1 MNKNYLMLL
10 ALVALGLSACRSD
23 ERTPSGGGYLAVRV
37 AADNEVVSAASR
49 AEGDGI
55 PDVGDFSLSIA
66 KENGELVSKW
76 DKFSDYDAEATVV
89 PVGTYTVSASYGD
102 ATTEGFDGLS
112 YAGSTTANVAEGET
126 TDVTIDCTINKAR
139 VSISYT
145 DAFKSYFT
153 SYSAYVSSSRGN
165 KIDYTA
171 DETRAAYFTPG
182 NLDVYLNVTRP
193 GVSGSVALKVKT
205 LAAEVKHE
213 YRLTMD
219 VDAGTS
225 TLNIIFNDDP
235 ESTQNVEF
243 NISDAAL
250 NAPAPTIV
258 AHGFTSDEP
267 MEVVEG
273 GSVEGTLQAYLNAP
287 SGLASCELVTS
298 SAALKAQGWPEKVDL
313 MALSAEDQQKLTEL
327 GLVMKGLGST
337 HDKIATVEFQNVVPY
352 LYCTGDGNEEHS
364 FTLTATD
371 VYGKT
376 TEPPLVLNVTS
387 CNNGFAVTLP
397 ESVPYGSNTM
407 SFTMNLEGDASKV
420 KFYYSAYGADQ
431 LFTEDNVSIFS
442 DGTTHTVTLTYPD
455 PLIDTESDV
464 KFKAE
469 YGSKTIENTFK
480 VEDPALTLSLK
491 NGDADVWAVPYL
503 YCTGDGNEEHSF
515 TLTATDVYGKTTE
528 PPLVLNVTSCNNG
541 FAVTLPESVPYG
553 SNTMSFTMNL
563 EGDASKVKFYYS
575 AYGADQLFT
584 EDNVSIFSDGTTHTV
599 TLTYPDP
606 LIDTESDV
614 KFKAEYG
621 SKTIENTFKVEDPA
635 LTLSLKNG
643 DADVWAKHV
652 NFQVAAS
659 AKSRSSR
666 TVSASTIE
674 IQYKDSDDTW
684 KKCEN
689 VSFDGQNGFEIKGLI
704 SNTSYTFRA
713 VYLQRE
719 YSNEQT
725 IKTEEELG
733 VPNAGME
740 EWFSNKIA
748 EDGTDLSGNNKVYWN
763 KWYPWTE
770 NDEKSKGW
778 NTLNQTTTQYGA
790 KPSTFLGLPTSPY
803 VGCCYTTNSGTI
815 RTDDKNTGTYAALI
829 RTVGWGKG
837 NTANAFSGNM
847 GTCENV
853 TPGELYLGTYDVASH
868 QPKYG
873 YSFVSRPSAIQFMY
887 KYQPKNAVD
896 WFEVMV
902 EVKDASGNVLA
913 NKTITKTGEVSTY
926 TSEKIELEYTVAA
939 KAAIL
944 SIIFK
949 SSGNENCWGAN
960 TDNLNPPPGANLSDG
975 EYVGSQLYIDDVEL
989 IYEY

>member
-37 AADNEVVSAASR
+37 AADNEVVSATSR

-258 AHGFTSDEP
+258 AHGFTSGKA

-287 SGLASCELVTS
+287 SGLAGCELVTS

-376 TEPPLVLNVTS
+376 TETPLVLNVTS
-387 CNNGFAVTLP
+387 RNNGFAVTLP

-420 KFYYSAYGADQ
+420 KFYYYNLGAFQ
-431 LFTEDNVSIFS
+431 LFTSENVSIS
-442 DGTTHTVTLTYPD
+442 SEGTTHTVTLTYPD

-469 YGSKTIENTFK
+469 YGSKTIEKTFK
-480 VEDPALTLSLK
+480 VEDPELTLSLK
-491 NGDADVWAVPYL
+491 NGDVDVWA
-503 YCTGDGNEEHSF
+503 T
-515 TLTATDVYGKTTE
+515 K
-528 PPLVLNVTSCNNG
+528 
-541 FAVTLPESVPYG
+541 
-553 SNTMSFTMNL
+553 
-563 EGDASKVKFYYS
+563 
-575 AYGADQLFT
+575 AY
-584 EDNVSIFSDGTTHTV
+584 V
-599 TLTYPDP
+599 
-606 LIDTESDV
+606 
-614 KFKAEYG
+614 
-621 SKTIENTFKVEDPA
+621 KVE
-635 LTLSLKNG
+635 
-643 DADVWAKHV
+643 
-652 NFQVAAS
+652 AS
-659 AKSRSSR
+659 AKSRASR
-666 TVSASTIE
+666 TISSSTVE
-674 IQYKDSDDTW
+674 IQYKDGEVW
-684 KKCEN
+684 KVWPNQSYDSE
-689 VSFDGQNGFEIKGLI
+689 KGLFLLTGMGEGATDTNGVAYTLRAAYKRSGEVVTYSGELPITTEAKTQIPNSGFDDWYTDSKEQWSVGLFKNIKWFFYYPFQQGDEGHWWSTNNERAQAWTVAPVYVTTCPAVIYTYDTRTGEGKAAEIHTSGSGGEYASTSTSMYPESAFAGSIFIGSYSWSDKSEHKSLGHSFNTRPLGLSFWYKYKPYKTDAFKVLVEVKSGETVIAAGEYVPEAYSSEDLEYQQHTI
-704 SNTSYTFRA
+704 SLEYTNSLLKATSISVQFLST
-713 VYLQRE
+713 
-719 YSNEQT
+719 N
-725 IKTEEELG
+725 KTS
-733 VPNAGME
+733 
-740 EWFSNKIA
+740 F
-748 EDGTDLSGNNKVYWN
+748 
-763 KWYPWTE
+763 TE
-770 NDEKSKGW
+770 NDLQKNGTLTLTDCADSW
-778 NTLNQTTTQYGA
+778 NAHFG
-790 KPSTFLGLPTSPY
+790 SFL
-803 VGCCYTTNSGTI
+803 
-815 RTDDKNTGTYAALI
+815 K
-829 RTVGWGKG
+829 
-837 NTANAFSGNM
+837 
-847 GTCENV
+847 
-853 TPGELYLGTYDVASH
+853 
-868 QPKYG
+868 
-873 YSFVSRPSAIQFMY
+873 
-887 KYQPKNAVD
+887 
-896 WFEVMV
+896 
-902 EVKDASGNVLA
+902 
-913 NKTITKTGEVSTY
+913 
-926 TSEKIELEYTVAA
+926 
-939 KAAIL
+939 
-944 SIIFK
+944 
-949 SSGNENCWGAN
+949 
-960 TDNLNPPPGANLSDG
+960 
-975 EYVGSQLYIDDVEL
+975 IDDVEL
-989 IYEY
+989 IYE

>member
-153 SYSAYVSSSRGN
+153 SYSAYISSSRGN

-219 VDAGTS
+219 MDAGTS

-258 AHGFTSDEP
+258 AHGFTSGEA

-376 TEPPLVLNVTS
+376 TETPLVLNVTS
-387 CNNGFAVTLP
+387 RNNGFAVTLP

-420 KFYYSAYGADQ
+420 KFYYYNLGAFQ
-431 LFTEDNVSIFS
+431 LFTSENVSIS
-442 DGTTHTVTLTYPD
+442 SEGTTHIVTLTYPD

-469 YGSKTIENTFK
+469 YGSKTIEKTFK
-480 VEDPALTLSLK
+480 VEDPELTLSLK
-491 NGDADVWAVPYL
+491 NGDVDVWA
-503 YCTGDGNEEHSF
+503 T
-515 TLTATDVYGKTTE
+515 K
-528 PPLVLNVTSCNNG
+528 
-541 FAVTLPESVPYG
+541 
-553 SNTMSFTMNL
+553 
-563 EGDASKVKFYYS
+563 
-575 AYGADQLFT
+575 AY
-584 EDNVSIFSDGTTHTV
+584 V
-599 TLTYPDP
+599 
-606 LIDTESDV
+606 
-614 KFKAEYG
+614 
-621 SKTIENTFKVEDPA
+621 KVE
-635 LTLSLKNG
+635 
-643 DADVWAKHV
+643 
-652 NFQVAAS
+652 AS
-659 AKSRSSR
+659 AKSRASR
-666 TVSASTIE
+666 TISSSTVE
-674 IQYKDSDDTW
+674 IQYKDGEVW
-684 KKCEN
+684 KVWPNQSYDSE
-689 VSFDGQNGFEIKGLI
+689 KGLFLLTGMGEGATDTNGVAYTLRAAYKRSGEVVTYSGELPITTEAKTQIPNSGFDDWYTDSKEQWSVGLFKNIKWFFYYPFQQGDEGHWWSTNNERAQAWTVAPVYVTTCPAVIYTYDTRTGEGKAAEIHTSGSGGEYASTSTSMYPESAFAGSIFIGSYSWSDKSEHKSLGHSFNTRPLGLSFWYKYKPYKTDAFKVLVEVKSGETVIAAGEYVPEAYSSEDLEYQQHTI
-704 SNTSYTFRA
+704 SLEYTNSLLKATSISVQFLST
-713 VYLQRE
+713 
-719 YSNEQT
+719 N
-725 IKTEEELG
+725 KTS
-733 VPNAGME
+733 
-740 EWFSNKIA
+740 F
-748 EDGTDLSGNNKVYWN
+748 
-763 KWYPWTE
+763 TE
-770 NDEKSKGW
+770 NDLQKNGTLTLTDCADSW
-778 NTLNQTTTQYGA
+778 NAHFG
-790 KPSTFLGLPTSPY
+790 SFL
-803 VGCCYTTNSGTI
+803 
-815 RTDDKNTGTYAALI
+815 K
-829 RTVGWGKG
+829 
-837 NTANAFSGNM
+837 
-847 GTCENV
+847 
-853 TPGELYLGTYDVASH
+853 
-868 QPKYG
+868 
-873 YSFVSRPSAIQFMY
+873 
-887 KYQPKNAVD
+887 
-896 WFEVMV
+896 
-902 EVKDASGNVLA
+902 
-913 NKTITKTGEVSTY
+913 
-926 TSEKIELEYTVAA
+926 
-939 KAAIL
+939 
-944 SIIFK
+944 
-949 SSGNENCWGAN
+949 
-960 TDNLNPPPGANLSDG
+960 
-975 EYVGSQLYIDDVEL
+975 IDDVEL
-989 IYEY
+989 IYE

>member
-258 AHGFTSDEP
+258 AHGFTSGEA
-267 MEVVEG
+267 MEVMEG

-287 SGLASCELVTS
+287 SGLAGCELVTS

-376 TEPPLVLNVTS
+376 TETPLVLNVTS
-387 CNNGFAVTLP
+387 RNNGFAVTLP

-420 KFYYSAYGADQ
+420 KFYYYNLGAFQ
-431 LFTEDNVSIFS
+431 LFTSENVSIS
-442 DGTTHTVTLTYPD
+442 SEGTTHTVTLTYPD

-464 KFKAE
+464 KFKAQ
-469 YGSKTIENTFK
+469 YGSKTIEKTFK
-480 VEDPALTLSLK
+480 VEDPELTLSLK
-491 NGDADVWAVPYL
+491 NGDVDVWA
-503 YCTGDGNEEHSF
+503 T
-515 TLTATDVYGKTTE
+515 K
-528 PPLVLNVTSCNNG
+528 
-541 FAVTLPESVPYG
+541 
-553 SNTMSFTMNL
+553 
-563 EGDASKVKFYYS
+563 
-575 AYGADQLFT
+575 AY
-584 EDNVSIFSDGTTHTV
+584 V
-599 TLTYPDP
+599 
-606 LIDTESDV
+606 
-614 KFKAEYG
+614 
-621 SKTIENTFKVEDPA
+621 KVE
-635 LTLSLKNG
+635 
-643 DADVWAKHV
+643 
-652 NFQVAAS
+652 AS
-659 AKSRSSR
+659 AKSRASR
-666 TVSASTIE
+666 TISSSTVE
-674 IQYKDSDDTW
+674 IQYKDGEVW
-684 KKCEN
+684 KVWPNQSYDSE
-689 VSFDGQNGFEIKGLI
+689 KGLFLLTGMGEGATDT
-704 SNTSYTFRA
+704 NGVSYTLRA
-713 VYLQRE
+713 AYKRGGEVVTYSGELPITTEAKTQIPNSGFDDWYTDSKEQWSVGLFKNIKWFFYYPFQQGDEGHWWSTNNERAQAWTVAPVYVTTCPAVIYTYDTRTGEGKAAEIHTSGSGGE
-719 YSNEQT
+719 YASTSTSMYPESAFAGSIFIGSYSWSDKSEHKSLGHSFNTRPLGLSFWYKYKPYKTDAFKVLVEVKSGETVIAAGEYVPEAYSSEDLEYQQHT
-725 IKTEEELG
+725 ISLEYTNSLLKATSISVQFLSTNKTS
-733 VPNAGME
+733 
-740 EWFSNKIA
+740 F
-748 EDGTDLSGNNKVYWN
+748 
-763 KWYPWTE
+763 TE
-770 NDEKSKGW
+770 NDLQKNGTLTLTDCADSW
-778 NTLNQTTTQYGA
+778 NAHFG
-790 KPSTFLGLPTSPY
+790 SFL
-803 VGCCYTTNSGTI
+803 
-815 RTDDKNTGTYAALI
+815 K
-829 RTVGWGKG
+829 
-837 NTANAFSGNM
+837 
-847 GTCENV
+847 
-853 TPGELYLGTYDVASH
+853 
-868 QPKYG
+868 
-873 YSFVSRPSAIQFMY
+873 
-887 KYQPKNAVD
+887 
-896 WFEVMV
+896 
-902 EVKDASGNVLA
+902 
-913 NKTITKTGEVSTY
+913 
-926 TSEKIELEYTVAA
+926 
-939 KAAIL
+939 
-944 SIIFK
+944 
-949 SSGNENCWGAN
+949 
-960 TDNLNPPPGANLSDG
+960 
-975 EYVGSQLYIDDVEL
+975 IDDVEL
-989 IYEY
+989 IYE

>member
-37 AADNEVVSAASR
+37 AADNEVVSATSR

-153 SYSAYVSSSRGN
+153 SYSAYISSSRGN
-165 KIDYTA
+165 KIDYTD

-258 AHGFTSDEP
+258 AHGFTSGEA
-267 MEVVEG
+267 MVVVEG

-287 SGLASCELVTS
+287 SGLAGCELVTS

-376 TEPPLVLNVTS
+376 TETPLVLNVTS
-387 CNNGFAVTLP
+387 RNNGFAVTLH

-420 KFYYSAYGADQ
+420 KFYYYNLGAFQ
-431 LFTEDNVSIFS
+431 LFTSENVSIS
-442 DGTTHTVTLTYPD
+442 SEGTTHTVTLTYPD

-464 KFKAE
+464 KFKAQ
-469 YGSKTIENTFK
+469 YGSKTIEKTFK
-480 VEDPALTLSLK
+480 VEDPELTLSLK
-491 NGDADVWAVPYL
+491 NGDADVWA
-503 YCTGDGNEEHSF
+503 T
-515 TLTATDVYGKTTE
+515 K
-528 PPLVLNVTSCNNG
+528 
-541 FAVTLPESVPYG
+541 
-553 SNTMSFTMNL
+553 
-563 EGDASKVKFYYS
+563 
-575 AYGADQLFT
+575 AY
-584 EDNVSIFSDGTTHTV
+584 V
-599 TLTYPDP
+599 
-606 LIDTESDV
+606 
-614 KFKAEYG
+614 
-621 SKTIENTFKVEDPA
+621 KVE
-635 LTLSLKNG
+635 
-643 DADVWAKHV
+643 
-652 NFQVAAS
+652 AS
-659 AKSRSSR
+659 AKSRASR
-666 TVSASTIE
+666 TISSSTVE
-674 IQYKDSDDTW
+674 IQYKDGEVW
-684 KKCEN
+684 KVWPNQSYDSE
-689 VSFDGQNGFEIKGLI
+689 KGLFLLTGMGEGATDT
-704 SNTSYTFRA
+704 NGVSYTLRA
-713 VYLQRE
+713 AYKRGGEVVTYSGELPITTEAKTQIPNSGFDDWYTEKKRHLLSDYWIVYYPYLQGEEGHWWSTNNDRAQAWTVYPVQVTTCPAVIYTYDTRTGEGKAAEIHTSGSGGE
-719 YSNEQT
+719 YASTSTSMYPESAFAGSIFIGSYSWSDKSEHKSLGHSFNTRPLGLSFWYKYKPYKTDAFKVLVEVKSGETVIATGEYVPEAYSSEDLEYQQHT
-725 IKTEEELG
+725 ISLEYTNSLLKATSISVQFLSTNKTS
-733 VPNAGME
+733 
-740 EWFSNKIA
+740 F
-748 EDGTDLSGNNKVYWN
+748 
-763 KWYPWTE
+763 TE
-770 NDEKSKGW
+770 NDLQKNGTLILTDFSDSW
-778 NTLNQTTTQYGA
+778 NAHFG
-790 KPSTFLGLPTSPY
+790 SFL
-803 VGCCYTTNSGTI
+803 
-815 RTDDKNTGTYAALI
+815 K
-829 RTVGWGKG
+829 
-837 NTANAFSGNM
+837 
-847 GTCENV
+847 
-853 TPGELYLGTYDVASH
+853 
-868 QPKYG
+868 
-873 YSFVSRPSAIQFMY
+873 
-887 KYQPKNAVD
+887 
-896 WFEVMV
+896 
-902 EVKDASGNVLA
+902 
-913 NKTITKTGEVSTY
+913 
-926 TSEKIELEYTVAA
+926 
-939 KAAIL
+939 
-944 SIIFK
+944 
-949 SSGNENCWGAN
+949 
-960 TDNLNPPPGANLSDG
+960 
-975 EYVGSQLYIDDVEL
+975 IDDVEL
-989 IYEY
+989 IYE

>member
-258 AHGFTSDEP
+258 AHGFTSGEA

-287 SGLASCELVTS
+287 SGLAGCELVTS

-371 VYGKT
+371 VYGKKT
-376 TEPPLVLNVTS
+376 KTPLVLNVTS
-387 CNNGFAVTLP
+387 RNNGFAVTLP

-420 KFYYSAYGADQ
+420 KFYYFDFGSFQQ
-431 LFTEDNVSIFS
+431 LAAENVSIS
-442 DGTTHTVTLTYPD
+442 SEGTTHTVTLTYPD

-464 KFKAE
+464 KFKAQ
-469 YGSKTIENTFK
+469 YGSKTIEKAFK
-480 VEDPALTLSLK
+480 VEDP
-491 NGDADVWAVPYL
+491 
-503 YCTGDGNEEHSF
+503 E
-515 TLTATDVYGKTTE
+515 
-528 PPLVLNVTSCNNG
+528 
-541 FAVTLPESVPYG
+541 
-553 SNTMSFTMNL
+553 
-563 EGDASKVKFYYS
+563 
-575 AYGADQLFT
+575 
-584 EDNVSIFSDGTTHTV
+584 
-599 TLTYPDP
+599 
-606 LIDTESDV
+606 
-614 KFKAEYG
+614 
-621 SKTIENTFKVEDPA
+621 

-652 NFQVAAS
+652 NFQVSSNTDDGWVAS
-659 AKSRSSR
+659 ADN
-666 TVSASTIE
+666 VI
-674 IQYKDSDDTW
+674 IQYMDNKVW
-684 KKCEN
+684 KN
-689 VSFDGQNGFEIKGLI
+689 VSFTYSTTGYEVTGLSSGQ
-704 SNTSYTFRA
+704 SYTFR
-713 VYLQRE
+713 VIGKDD
-719 YSNEQT
+719 QT
-725 IKTEEELG
+725 KTSAFVDITTESELS
-733 VPNAGME
+733 VPNAEME
-740 EWFSNKIA
+740 DWHANPQNKNW
-748 EDGTDLSGNNKVYWN
+748 EMWYVCNSG
-763 KWYPWTE
+763 E
-770 NDEKSKGW
+770 NPVW
-778 NTLNQTTTQYGA
+778 NTMNQLTTSDGGNYRYNA
-790 KPSTFLGLPTSPY
+790 
-803 VGCCYTTNSGTI
+803 NSGTI
-815 RTDDKNTGTYAALI
+815 RTDGKNGGYAARI
-829 RTVGWGKG
+829 RAVGWGRNNAALG
-837 NTANAFSGNM
+837 SANAKY
-847 GTCENV
+847 GTV
-853 TPGELYLGTYDVASH
+853 GELYLGYYDSEAKKAVYDGIEFTSRPKSLSFDYKYTPGKGGDQYYAEIVILNKQGDVATEIGRGLLRKGDSV
-868 QPKYG
+868 QEWSSTSVDIVYTEEGKKLK
-873 YSFVSRPSAIQFMY
+873 ATNMY
-887 KYQPKNAVD
+887 IV
-896 WFEVMV
+896 
-902 EVKDASGNVLA
+902 
-913 NKTITKTGEVSTY
+913 
-926 TSEKIELEYTVAA
+926 
-939 KAAIL
+939 
-944 SIIFK
+944 FK
-949 SSGNENCWGAN
+949 SGDKSDNSSFN
-960 TDNLNPPPGANLSDG
+960 TVPGFGNLSKG
-975 EYVGSQLYIDDVEL
+975 EYVGSEFFVDNIVLN
-989 IYEY
+989 YE

>member
-37 AADNEVVSAASR
+37 VADNEVVSATSR

-258 AHGFTSDEP
+258 AHGFTSGEA

-287 SGLASCELVTS
+287 SGLAGCELVTS

-376 TEPPLVLNVTS
+376 TETPLVLNVTS
-387 CNNGFAVTLP
+387 RNNGFAVTLP

-431 LFTEDNVSIFS
+431 LFTEDNVFISS
-442 DGTTHTVTLTYPD
+442 DGTTHTVTLIYPD

-469 YGSKTIENTFK
+469 YGSKTIEKTFK
-480 VEDPALTLSLK
+480 VEDPELTLSLK
-491 NGDADVWAVPYL
+491 NGDADVWA
-503 YCTGDGNEEHSF
+503 T
-515 TLTATDVYGKTTE
+515 K
-528 PPLVLNVTSCNNG
+528 
-541 FAVTLPESVPYG
+541 
-553 SNTMSFTMNL
+553 
-563 EGDASKVKFYYS
+563 
-575 AYGADQLFT
+575 AY
-584 EDNVSIFSDGTTHTV
+584 V
-599 TLTYPDP
+599 
-606 LIDTESDV
+606 
-614 KFKAEYG
+614 
-621 SKTIENTFKVEDPA
+621 KVE
-635 LTLSLKNG
+635 
-643 DADVWAKHV
+643 
-652 NFQVAAS
+652 AS
-659 AKSRSSR
+659 AKSRASR
-666 TVSASTIE
+666 TISSSTVE
-674 IQYKDSDDTW
+674 IQYKDGEVW
-684 KKCEN
+684 KVWPNQSYDSE
-689 VSFDGQNGFEIKGLI
+689 KGLFLLTGMGEGATDTNGVAYTLRAAYKRSGEVVTYSGELPITTEAKTQIPNSGFDDWYTDSKEQWSVGLFKNIKWFFYYPYQQGDEGHWWSTNNERAQAWTVAPVYVTTCPAVIYTYDTRTGEGKAAEIHTSGSGGEYASTSTSMYPESAFAGSIFIGSYSWSDKSEHKSLGHSFNTRPLGLSFWYKYKPYKTDAFKVLVEVKSGETVIAAGEYVPEAYSSEDLEYQQHTI
-704 SNTSYTFRA
+704 SLEYTNSLLKATSISVQFLST
-713 VYLQRE
+713 
-719 YSNEQT
+719 N
-725 IKTEEELG
+725 KTS
-733 VPNAGME
+733 
-740 EWFSNKIA
+740 F
-748 EDGTDLSGNNKVYWN
+748 
-763 KWYPWTE
+763 TE
-770 NDEKSKGW
+770 NDLQKNGTLTLTDCADSW
-778 NTLNQTTTQYGA
+778 NAHFG
-790 KPSTFLGLPTSPY
+790 SFL
-803 VGCCYTTNSGTI
+803 
-815 RTDDKNTGTYAALI
+815 K
-829 RTVGWGKG
+829 
-837 NTANAFSGNM
+837 
-847 GTCENV
+847 
-853 TPGELYLGTYDVASH
+853 
-868 QPKYG
+868 
-873 YSFVSRPSAIQFMY
+873 
-887 KYQPKNAVD
+887 
-896 WFEVMV
+896 
-902 EVKDASGNVLA
+902 
-913 NKTITKTGEVSTY
+913 
-926 TSEKIELEYTVAA
+926 
-939 KAAIL
+939 
-944 SIIFK
+944 
-949 SSGNENCWGAN
+949 
-960 TDNLNPPPGANLSDG
+960 
-975 EYVGSQLYIDDVEL
+975 IDDVEL
-989 IYEY
+989 IYE

>member
-258 AHGFTSDEP
+258 AHGFTSDEA

-287 SGLASCELVTS
+287 SGLAGCKLVTS
-298 SAALKAQGWPEKVDL
+298 SAALKAQGWPKEVDL
-313 MALSAEDQQKLTEL
+313 MELSAEDQQKLTEL

-352 LYCTGDGNEEHS
+352 LYCTGDVNEEHS

-376 TEPPLVLNVTS
+376 TEKTPLVLKVTTR
-387 CNNGFAVTLP
+387 NNGFGATVP
-397 ESVPYGSNTM
+397 EYVPYGSNTLTFPM
-407 SFTMNLEGDASKV
+407 TLEGDASKV
-420 KFYYSAYGADQ
+420 KFYYFDFGYFQQFDA
-431 LFTEDNVSIFS
+431 ENVSIS
-442 DGTTHTVTLTYPD
+442 SEGTTHTVILTFPD
-455 PLIDTESDV
+455 PLINTESDV

-469 YGSKTIENTFK
+469 YGSKTIEKTFK

-491 NGDADVWAVPYL
+491 NGDADVWA
-503 YCTGDGNEEHSF
+503 T
-515 TLTATDVYGKTTE
+515 K
-528 PPLVLNVTSCNNG
+528 
-541 FAVTLPESVPYG
+541 
-553 SNTMSFTMNL
+553 
-563 EGDASKVKFYYS
+563 
-575 AYGADQLFT
+575 AY
-584 EDNVSIFSDGTTHTV
+584 V
-599 TLTYPDP
+599 
-606 LIDTESDV
+606 
-614 KFKAEYG
+614 
-621 SKTIENTFKVEDPA
+621 KVE
-635 LTLSLKNG
+635 
-643 DADVWAKHV
+643 
-652 NFQVAAS
+652 AS
-659 AKSRSSR
+659 AKSRASR
-666 TVSASTIE
+666 TISSSTVE
-674 IQYKDSDDTW
+674 IQYKDGEEW
-684 KKCEN
+684 KVWPNQSYDSE
-689 VSFDGQNGFEIKGLI
+689 KGLFLLTGMGEGATDT
-704 SNTSYTFRA
+704 NGVSYTLRA
-713 VYLQRE
+713 AYKRGGEVVTYSGELPITTEAKTQIPNSGFDDWYTEKKKYLLSDWIVYYPYLQGEEGHWWSTNNDRAQAWTAYPVQVTTCPAVIYTYDTRTGEGKAAEIHTSGSGGGAGSTGEIMYPKSAFAGSIFIGSYSWSDKSEHKSLGHSFNTRPLGLSFWYKYKPYKTDAFKVLVEVKSGETVIATGE
-719 YSNEQT
+719 YVPEAYSSEDLEYQQHT
-725 IKTEEELG
+725 ISLEYTNSLLKATSISVQFLSTNKTS
-733 VPNAGME
+733 
-740 EWFSNKIA
+740 F
-748 EDGTDLSGNNKVYWN
+748 
-763 KWYPWTE
+763 TE
-770 NDEKSKGW
+770 NDLQKNGTLTLTDFSDSW
-778 NTLNQTTTQYGA
+778 NAHFG
-790 KPSTFLGLPTSPY
+790 SFL
-803 VGCCYTTNSGTI
+803 
-815 RTDDKNTGTYAALI
+815 K
-829 RTVGWGKG
+829 
-837 NTANAFSGNM
+837 
-847 GTCENV
+847 
-853 TPGELYLGTYDVASH
+853 
-868 QPKYG
+868 
-873 YSFVSRPSAIQFMY
+873 
-887 KYQPKNAVD
+887 
-896 WFEVMV
+896 
-902 EVKDASGNVLA
+902 
-913 NKTITKTGEVSTY
+913 
-926 TSEKIELEYTVAA
+926 
-939 KAAIL
+939 
-944 SIIFK
+944 
-949 SSGNENCWGAN
+949 
-960 TDNLNPPPGANLSDG
+960 
-975 EYVGSQLYIDDVEL
+975 IDDVEL
-989 IYEY
+989 IYE

>member
-1 MNKNYLMLL
+1 MKTIRMNKNYLMLL

-258 AHGFTSDEP
+258 AHGFTSGEA

-376 TEPPLVLNVTS
+376 TETPLVLNVTS
-387 CNNGFAVTLP
+387 RNNGFAVTLP

-420 KFYYSAYGADQ
+420 KFYYYNLGAFQ
-431 LFTEDNVSIFS
+431 LFTSENVSIS
-442 DGTTHTVTLTYPD
+442 SEGTTHIVTLTYPD

-469 YGSKTIENTFK
+469 YGSKTIEKTFK
-480 VEDPALTLSLK
+480 VEDPELTLSLK
-491 NGDADVWAVPYL
+491 NGDVDVWA
-503 YCTGDGNEEHSF
+503 T
-515 TLTATDVYGKTTE
+515 K
-528 PPLVLNVTSCNNG
+528 
-541 FAVTLPESVPYG
+541 
-553 SNTMSFTMNL
+553 
-563 EGDASKVKFYYS
+563 
-575 AYGADQLFT
+575 AY
-584 EDNVSIFSDGTTHTV
+584 V
-599 TLTYPDP
+599 
-606 LIDTESDV
+606 
-614 KFKAEYG
+614 
-621 SKTIENTFKVEDPA
+621 KVE
-635 LTLSLKNG
+635 
-643 DADVWAKHV
+643 
-652 NFQVAAS
+652 AS
-659 AKSRSSR
+659 AKSRASR
-666 TVSASTIE
+666 TISSSTVE
-674 IQYKDSDDTW
+674 IQYKDGEVW
-684 KKCEN
+684 KVWPNQSYDSE
-689 VSFDGQNGFEIKGLI
+689 KGLFLLTGMGEGATDTNGVAYTLRAAYKRSGEVVTYSGELPITTEAKTQIPNSGFDDWYTDSKEQWSVGLFKNIKWFFYYPFQQGDEGHWWSTNNERAQAWTVAPVYVTTCPAVIYTYDTRTGEGKAAEIHTSGSGGEYASTSTSMYPESAFAGSIFIGSYSWSDKSEHKSLGHSFNTRPLGLSFWYKYKPYKTDAFKVLVEVKSGETVIAAGEYVPEAYSSEDLEYQQHTI
-704 SNTSYTFRA
+704 SLEYTNSLLKATSISVQFLST
-713 VYLQRE
+713 
-719 YSNEQT
+719 N
-725 IKTEEELG
+725 KTS
-733 VPNAGME
+733 
-740 EWFSNKIA
+740 F
-748 EDGTDLSGNNKVYWN
+748 
-763 KWYPWTE
+763 TE
-770 NDEKSKGW
+770 NDLQKNGTLTLTDCADSW
-778 NTLNQTTTQYGA
+778 NAHFG
-790 KPSTFLGLPTSPY
+790 SFL
-803 VGCCYTTNSGTI
+803 
-815 RTDDKNTGTYAALI
+815 K
-829 RTVGWGKG
+829 
-837 NTANAFSGNM
+837 
-847 GTCENV
+847 
-853 TPGELYLGTYDVASH
+853 
-868 QPKYG
+868 
-873 YSFVSRPSAIQFMY
+873 
-887 KYQPKNAVD
+887 
-896 WFEVMV
+896 
-902 EVKDASGNVLA
+902 
-913 NKTITKTGEVSTY
+913 
-926 TSEKIELEYTVAA
+926 
-939 KAAIL
+939 
-944 SIIFK
+944 
-949 SSGNENCWGAN
+949 
-960 TDNLNPPPGANLSDG
+960 
-975 EYVGSQLYIDDVEL
+975 IDDVEL
-989 IYEY
+989 IYE

>member
-37 AADNEVVSAASR
+37 AADNEVFSAASR

-258 AHGFTSDEP
+258 AHGFTSGEA

-287 SGLASCELVTS
+287 SGLAGCKLVTS

-376 TEPPLVLNVTS
+376 TETSLVVTS
-387 CNNGFAVTLP
+387 RNNGFAVTLP

-420 KFYYSAYGADQ
+420 KFYYFAYGAEQ
-431 LFTEDNVSIFS
+431 SFNAENVSIS
-442 DGTTHTVTLTYPD
+442 SEGTTHTVTLTYPD

-464 KFKAE
+464 KFKAQ
-469 YGSKTIENTFK
+469 YGSKTIEKAFK
-480 VEDPALTLSLK
+480 VEDP
-491 NGDADVWAVPYL
+491 
-503 YCTGDGNEEHSF
+503 E
-515 TLTATDVYGKTTE
+515 
-528 PPLVLNVTSCNNG
+528 
-541 FAVTLPESVPYG
+541 
-553 SNTMSFTMNL
+553 
-563 EGDASKVKFYYS
+563 
-575 AYGADQLFT
+575 
-584 EDNVSIFSDGTTHTV
+584 
-599 TLTYPDP
+599 
-606 LIDTESDV
+606 
-614 KFKAEYG
+614 
-621 SKTIENTFKVEDPA
+621 

-652 NFQVAAS
+652 NFQVSSNTDDGWVAS
-659 AKSRSSR
+659 ADN
-666 TVSASTIE
+666 VI
-674 IQYKDSDDTW
+674 IQYMDNKAW
-684 KKCEN
+684 KN
-689 VSFDGQNGFEIKGLI
+689 VSFTYSTTGYVVTGLSSGQ
-704 SNTSYTFRA
+704 SYTFR
-713 VYLQRE
+713 VIGKDD
-719 YSNEQT
+719 QT
-725 IKTEEELG
+725 KTSAFVDITTESELS
-733 VPNAGME
+733 VPNAEME
-740 EWFSNKIA
+740 DWHANPQNKNW
-748 EDGTDLSGNNKVYWN
+748 EMWYVCNSG
-763 KWYPWTE
+763 E
-770 NDEKSKGW
+770 NPVW
-778 NTLNQTTTQYGA
+778 NTMNQLTTSDGGNYRYNA
-790 KPSTFLGLPTSPY
+790 
-803 VGCCYTTNSGTI
+803 NSGTI
-815 RTDDKNTGTYAALI
+815 RTDGKNGGYAARI
-829 RTVGWGKG
+829 RAVGWGRNNAALG
-837 NTANAFSGNM
+837 SANAKY
-847 GTCENV
+847 GTV
-853 TPGELYLGTYDVASH
+853 GELYLGYYDSEAKKAVYDGIEFTSRPKSLSFDYKYTPGKGGDQYYAEIVILNKQGDVATEIGRGLLRKGDSV
-868 QPKYG
+868 QEWSSTSVDIVYTEEGKKLK
-873 YSFVSRPSAIQFMY
+873 ATNMY
-887 KYQPKNAVD
+887 IV
-896 WFEVMV
+896 
-902 EVKDASGNVLA
+902 
-913 NKTITKTGEVSTY
+913 
-926 TSEKIELEYTVAA
+926 
-939 KAAIL
+939 
-944 SIIFK
+944 FK
-949 SSGNENCWGAN
+949 SGDKSDNSSFN
-960 TDNLNPPPGANLSDG
+960 TVPNFGNLSKG
-975 EYVGSQLYIDDVEL
+975 EYVGSEFFVDNIVLN
-989 IYEY
+989 YE

>member
-1 MNKNYLMLL
+1 MKTIRMNKNYLMLL

-258 AHGFTSDEP
+258 AHGFTSGEA

-352 LYCTGDGNEEHS
+352 LYCTGDGNEDHT

-371 VYGKT
+371 AYGKV
-376 TEPPLVLNVTS
+376 TETPLVLKVTTR
-387 CNNGFAVTLP
+387 NNGFGATVP
-397 ESVPYGSNTM
+397 EYVPYGSNTVTFPM
-407 SFTMNLEGDASKV
+407 TLEGDASKV
-420 KFYYSAYGADQ
+420 KFYYWSYGAYQ
-431 LFTEDNVSIFS
+431 QFTADNVSI
-442 DGTTHTVTLTYPD
+442 
-455 PLIDTESDV
+455 
-464 KFKAE
+464 
-469 YGSKTIENTFK
+469 
-480 VEDPALTLSLK
+480 
-491 NGDADVWAVPYL
+491 
-503 YCTGDGNEEHSF
+503 
-515 TLTATDVYGKTTE
+515 
-528 PPLVLNVTSCNNG
+528 
-541 FAVTLPESVPYG
+541 
-553 SNTMSFTMNL
+553 
-563 EGDASKVKFYYS
+563 
-575 AYGADQLFT
+575 
-584 EDNVSIFSDGTTHTV
+584 
-599 TLTYPDP
+599 
-606 LIDTESDV
+606 
-614 KFKAEYG
+614 
-621 SKTIENTFKVEDPA
+621 
-635 LTLSLKNG
+635 
-643 DADVWAKHV
+643 
-652 NFQVAAS
+652 
-659 AKSRSSR
+659 SS
-666 TVSASTIE
+666 
-674 IQYKDSDDTW
+674 
-684 KKCEN
+684 
-689 VSFDGQNGFEIKGLI
+689 
-704 SNTSYTFRA
+704 
-713 VYLQRE
+713 
-719 YSNEQT
+719 
-725 IKTEEELG
+725 
-733 VPNAGME
+733 
-740 EWFSNKIA
+740 
-748 EDGTDLSGNNKVYWN
+748 
-763 KWYPWTE
+763 
-770 NDEKSKGW
+770 
-778 NTLNQTTTQYGA
+778 
-790 KPSTFLGLPTSPY
+790 
-803 VGCCYTTNSGTI
+803 
-815 RTDDKNTGTYAALI
+815 
-829 RTVGWGKG
+829 
-837 NTANAFSGNM
+837 
-847 GTCENV
+847 
-853 TPGELYLGTYDVASH
+853 
-868 QPKYG
+868 
-873 YSFVSRPSAIQFMY
+873 
-887 KYQPKNAVD
+887 
-896 WFEVMV
+896 
-902 EVKDASGNVLA
+902 
-913 NKTITKTGEVSTY
+913 
-926 TSEKIELEYTVAA
+926 
-939 KAAIL
+939 
-944 SIIFK
+944 
-949 SSGNENCWGAN
+949 
-960 TDNLNPPPGANLSDG
+960 
-975 EYVGSQLYIDDVEL
+975 
-989 IYEY
+989 

>member
-55 PDVGDFSLSIA
+55 PDVGDFSLSIT

-258 AHGFTSDEP
+258 AHGFTSDEA

-287 SGLASCELVTS
+287 SGLAGCELVTS

-364 FTLTATD
+364 FKLTVTD

-376 TEPPLVLNVTS
+376 TETPLVLNVTS
-387 CNNGFAVTLP
+387 RNNGFAVTLP

-420 KFYYSAYGADQ
+420 KFYYYNLGAFQPFDA
-431 LFTEDNVSIFS
+431 ENISIS
-442 DGTTHTVTLTYPD
+442 SEGTTHTVTLTFPD

-464 KFKAE
+464 QFKAE
-469 YGSKTIENTFK
+469 YGSKTIEK
-480 VEDPALTLSLK
+480 
-491 NGDADVWAVPYL
+491 
-503 YCTGDGNEEHSF
+503 
-515 TLTATDVYGKTTE
+515 
-528 PPLVLNVTSCNNG
+528 
-541 FAVTLPESVPYG
+541 
-553 SNTMSFTMNL
+553 
-563 EGDASKVKFYYS
+563 
-575 AYGADQLFT
+575 
-584 EDNVSIFSDGTTHTV
+584 
-599 TLTYPDP
+599 
-606 LIDTESDV
+606 
-614 KFKAEYG
+614 
-621 SKTIENTFKVEDPA
+621 TFKVEDPA

-652 NFQVAAS
+652 NFQVSSNTDDGWVAS
-659 AKSRSSR
+659 ADN
-666 TVSASTIE
+666 VI
-674 IQYKDSDDTW
+674 IQYMDNKVW
-684 KKCEN
+684 KN
-689 VSFDGQNGFEIKGLI
+689 VSFTYSTTGYEVTGLSSGQ
-704 SNTSYTFRA
+704 SYTFR
-713 VYLQRE
+713 VIGKDD
-719 YSNEQT
+719 QT
-725 IKTEEELG
+725 KTSAFVDITTESELS
-733 VPNAGME
+733 VPNAEME
-740 EWFSNKIA
+740 DWHANPQNKNW
-748 EDGTDLSGNNKVYWN
+748 EMWYVCNSG
-763 KWYPWTE
+763 E
-770 NDEKSKGW
+770 NPVW
-778 NTLNQTTTQYGA
+778 NTMNQLTTSDGGNYRYNA
-790 KPSTFLGLPTSPY
+790 
-803 VGCCYTTNSGTI
+803 NSGTI
-815 RTDDKNTGTYAALI
+815 RTDGKNGGYAARI
-829 RTVGWGKG
+829 RAVGWGRNNAALG
-837 NTANAFSGNM
+837 LANAKY
-847 GTCENV
+847 GTV
-853 TPGELYLGTYDVASH
+853 GELYLGYYDSEAKKAVYDGIEFTSRPKSLSFDYKYTPGKGGDQYYAEIVILNKQGDVATEIGRGLLRKGNSV
-868 QPKYG
+868 QEWSSTSVDIVYTEEGKKLK
-873 YSFVSRPSAIQFMY
+873 ATNMY
-887 KYQPKNAVD
+887 IV
-896 WFEVMV
+896 
-902 EVKDASGNVLA
+902 
-913 NKTITKTGEVSTY
+913 
-926 TSEKIELEYTVAA
+926 
-939 KAAIL
+939 
-944 SIIFK
+944 FK
-949 SSGNENCWGAN
+949 SGDKSDNSSFN
-960 TDNLNPPPGANLSDG
+960 TVPSFGNLSKG
-975 EYVGSQLYIDDVEL
+975 EYVGSEFFVDNIVLN
-989 IYEY
+989 YE

>member
-112 YAGSTTANVAEGET
+112 YVGSTTANVAEGET

-258 AHGFTSDEP
+258 AHGFTSGEA
-267 MEVVEG
+267 MEVMEG

-287 SGLASCELVTS
+287 SGLAGCELVTS

-376 TEPPLVLNVTS
+376 TETPLVLNVTS
-387 CNNGFAVTLP
+387 RNNGFAVTLP

-420 KFYYSAYGADQ
+420 KFYYYNLVAFQ
-431 LFTEDNVSIFS
+431 LFTSENVSIS
-442 DGTTHTVTLTYPD
+442 SEGTTHIVTLTYPD

-469 YGSKTIENTFK
+469 YGSKTIEKTFK
-480 VEDPALTLSLK
+480 VEDPELTLSLK
-491 NGDADVWAVPYL
+491 NGDVDVWA
-503 YCTGDGNEEHSF
+503 T
-515 TLTATDVYGKTTE
+515 K
-528 PPLVLNVTSCNNG
+528 
-541 FAVTLPESVPYG
+541 
-553 SNTMSFTMNL
+553 
-563 EGDASKVKFYYS
+563 
-575 AYGADQLFT
+575 AY
-584 EDNVSIFSDGTTHTV
+584 V
-599 TLTYPDP
+599 
-606 LIDTESDV
+606 
-614 KFKAEYG
+614 
-621 SKTIENTFKVEDPA
+621 KVE
-635 LTLSLKNG
+635 
-643 DADVWAKHV
+643 
-652 NFQVAAS
+652 AS
-659 AKSRSSR
+659 AKSRASR
-666 TVSASTIE
+666 TISSSTVE
-674 IQYKDSDDTW
+674 IQYKDGEVW
-684 KKCEN
+684 KVWPNQSYDSE
-689 VSFDGQNGFEIKGLI
+689 KGLFLLTGMGEGATDTNGVAYTLRAAYKRSGEVVTYSGELPITTEAKTQIPNSGFDDWYTDSKEQWSVGLFKNIKWFFYYPFQQGDEGHWWSTNNERAQAWTVAPVYVTTCPAVIYTYDTRTGEGKAAEIHTSGSGGEYASTSTSMYPESAFAGSIFIGSYSWSDKSEHKSLGHRFNTRPLGLSFWYKYKPYKTDAFKVLVEVKSGETVIAAGEYVPEAYSSEDLEYQQHTI
-704 SNTSYTFRA
+704 SLEYTNSLLKATSISVQFLST
-713 VYLQRE
+713 
-719 YSNEQT
+719 N
-725 IKTEEELG
+725 KTS
-733 VPNAGME
+733 
-740 EWFSNKIA
+740 F
-748 EDGTDLSGNNKVYWN
+748 
-763 KWYPWTE
+763 TE
-770 NDEKSKGW
+770 NDLQKNGTLTLTDCADSW
-778 NTLNQTTTQYGA
+778 NAHFG
-790 KPSTFLGLPTSPY
+790 SFL
-803 VGCCYTTNSGTI
+803 
-815 RTDDKNTGTYAALI
+815 K
-829 RTVGWGKG
+829 
-837 NTANAFSGNM
+837 
-847 GTCENV
+847 
-853 TPGELYLGTYDVASH
+853 
-868 QPKYG
+868 
-873 YSFVSRPSAIQFMY
+873 
-887 KYQPKNAVD
+887 
-896 WFEVMV
+896 
-902 EVKDASGNVLA
+902 
-913 NKTITKTGEVSTY
+913 
-926 TSEKIELEYTVAA
+926 
-939 KAAIL
+939 
-944 SIIFK
+944 
-949 SSGNENCWGAN
+949 
-960 TDNLNPPPGANLSDG
+960 
-975 EYVGSQLYIDDVEL
+975 IDDVEL
-989 IYEY
+989 IYE

>member
-153 SYSAYVSSSRGN
+153 SYSAYISSSRGN

-258 AHGFTSDEP
+258 AHGFTSGEA

-287 SGLASCELVTS
+287 SGLAGCELVTS

-376 TEPPLVLNVTS
+376 TETPLVLNVTS
-387 CNNGFAVTLP
+387 RNNGFAVTLP

-420 KFYYSAYGADQ
+420 KFYYYNLGAFQ
-431 LFTEDNVSIFS
+431 LFTSENVSIS
-442 DGTTHTVTLTYPD
+442 SEGTTHIVTLTYPD

-480 VEDPALTLSLK
+480 VEDP
-491 NGDADVWAVPYL
+491 
-503 YCTGDGNEEHSF
+503 E
-515 TLTATDVYGKTTE
+515 
-528 PPLVLNVTSCNNG
+528 
-541 FAVTLPESVPYG
+541 
-553 SNTMSFTMNL
+553 
-563 EGDASKVKFYYS
+563 
-575 AYGADQLFT
+575 
-584 EDNVSIFSDGTTHTV
+584 
-599 TLTYPDP
+599 
-606 LIDTESDV
+606 
-614 KFKAEYG
+614 
-621 SKTIENTFKVEDPA
+621 

-837 NTANAFSGNM
+837 NTANAISGNM

-960 TDNLNPPPGANLSDG
+960 TDNLNPPPGSNLSDG

-989 IYEY
+989 IYE

>member
-55 PDVGDFSLSIA
+55 PDVGDFSLSIT

-258 AHGFTSDEP
+258 AHGFTSDEA
-267 MEVVEG
+267 MVVVEG

-287 SGLASCELVTS
+287 SGLAGCELVTS

-376 TEPPLVLNVTS
+376 TETPLVLNVTS
-387 CNNGFAVTLP
+387 RNNGFAVTLP

-431 LFTEDNVSIFS
+431 LFTEDNVSISS

-491 NGDADVWAVPYL
+491 NGDADVWA
-503 YCTGDGNEEHSF
+503 T
-515 TLTATDVYGKTTE
+515 K
-528 PPLVLNVTSCNNG
+528 
-541 FAVTLPESVPYG
+541 
-553 SNTMSFTMNL
+553 
-563 EGDASKVKFYYS
+563 
-575 AYGADQLFT
+575 AY
-584 EDNVSIFSDGTTHTV
+584 V
-599 TLTYPDP
+599 
-606 LIDTESDV
+606 
-614 KFKAEYG
+614 
-621 SKTIENTFKVEDPA
+621 KVE
-635 LTLSLKNG
+635 
-643 DADVWAKHV
+643 
-652 NFQVAAS
+652 AS
-659 AKSRSSR
+659 AKSRASR
-666 TVSASTIE
+666 TISSSTVE
-674 IQYKDSDDTW
+674 IQYKDGEVW
-684 KKCEN
+684 KVWPNQSYDSE
-689 VSFDGQNGFEIKGLI
+689 KGLFLLTGLGEGATDT
-704 SNTSYTFRA
+704 NGVSYTLRA
-713 VYLQRE
+713 AYKRGEEVVTYSGELPITTEAKTQIPNSGFDDWYTEKKKYLLSDWIVYYPYLQGEEGHWWSTNNDRAQAWTVYPVQVTTCPAVIYTYDTRTGEGKAAEIHTSGSGGE
-719 YSNEQT
+719 YASTSTSMYPESAFAGS
-725 IKTEEELG
+725 IFIGSYSWSDKSEHKSLG
-733 VPNAGME
+733 HS
-740 EWFSNKIA
+740 F
-748 EDGTDLSGNNKVYWN
+748 
-763 KWYPWTE
+763 
-770 NDEKSKGW
+770 
-778 NTLNQTTTQYGA
+778 NTR
-790 KPSTFLGLPTSPY
+790 PLGL
-803 VGCCYTTNSGTI
+803 
-815 RTDDKNTGTYAALI
+815 
-829 RTVGWGKG
+829 
-837 NTANAFSGNM
+837 
-847 GTCENV
+847 
-853 TPGELYLGTYDVASH
+853 
-868 QPKYG
+868 
-873 YSFVSRPSAIQFMY
+873 SFWY
-887 KYQPKNAVD
+887 KYKPYKTDAFKVL
-896 WFEVMV
+896 V
-902 EVKDASGNVLA
+902 EVKSGETVIA
-913 NKTITKTGEVSTY
+913 TGEYVPEAYS
-926 TSEKIELEYTVAA
+926 SEDLEYQQHTISLEYTNSLL
-939 KAAIL
+939 KATSISVQFL
-944 SIIFK
+944 STNKTSFTK
-949 SSGNENCWGAN
+949 NDLQKNGTLTL
-960 TDNLNPPPGANLSDG
+960 TDFSDSWNAHF
-975 EYVGSQLYIDDVEL
+975 GSFLKIDDVEL
-989 IYEY
+989 IYE

>member
-1 MNKNYLMLL
+1 MKTIRMNKNYLMLL

-112 YAGSTTANVAEGET
+112 YVGSTTANVAEGET

-258 AHGFTSDEP
+258 AHGFTSGEA
-267 MEVVEG
+267 MEVMEG

-287 SGLASCELVTS
+287 SGLAGCELVTS

-376 TEPPLVLNVTS
+376 TETPLVLNVTS
-387 CNNGFAVTLP
+387 RNNGFAVTLP

-420 KFYYSAYGADQ
+420 KFYYYNLGAFQ
-431 LFTEDNVSIFS
+431 LFTSENVSIS
-442 DGTTHTVTLTYPD
+442 SEGTTHTVTLTYPD

-469 YGSKTIENTFK
+469 YGSKTIEKTFK
-480 VEDPALTLSLK
+480 VEDPELTLSLK
-491 NGDADVWAVPYL
+491 NGDVDVWA
-503 YCTGDGNEEHSF
+503 T
-515 TLTATDVYGKTTE
+515 K
-528 PPLVLNVTSCNNG
+528 
-541 FAVTLPESVPYG
+541 
-553 SNTMSFTMNL
+553 
-563 EGDASKVKFYYS
+563 
-575 AYGADQLFT
+575 AY
-584 EDNVSIFSDGTTHTV
+584 V
-599 TLTYPDP
+599 
-606 LIDTESDV
+606 
-614 KFKAEYG
+614 
-621 SKTIENTFKVEDPA
+621 KVE
-635 LTLSLKNG
+635 
-643 DADVWAKHV
+643 
-652 NFQVAAS
+652 AS
-659 AKSRSSR
+659 AKSRASR
-666 TVSASTIE
+666 TISSSTVE
-674 IQYKDSDDTW
+674 IQYKDGEVW
-684 KKCEN
+684 KVWPNQSYDSE
-689 VSFDGQNGFEIKGLI
+689 KGLFLLTGMGEGATDTNGVAYTLRAAYKRSGEVVTYSGELPITTEAKTQIPNSGFDDWYTDSKEQWSVGLFKNIKWFFYYPFQQGDEGHWWSTNNERAQAWTVAPVYVTTCPAVIYTYDTRTGEGKAAEIHTSGSGGEYASTSTSMYPESAFAGSIFIGSYSWSDKSEHKSLGHSFNTRPLGLSFWYKYKPYKTDAFKVLVEVKSGETVIAAGEYVPEAYSSEDLEYQQHTI
-704 SNTSYTFRA
+704 SLEYTNSLLKATSISVQFLST
-713 VYLQRE
+713 
-719 YSNEQT
+719 N
-725 IKTEEELG
+725 KTS
-733 VPNAGME
+733 
-740 EWFSNKIA
+740 F
-748 EDGTDLSGNNKVYWN
+748 
-763 KWYPWTE
+763 TE
-770 NDEKSKGW
+770 NDLQKNGTLTLTDCADSW
-778 NTLNQTTTQYGA
+778 NAHFG
-790 KPSTFLGLPTSPY
+790 SFL
-803 VGCCYTTNSGTI
+803 
-815 RTDDKNTGTYAALI
+815 K
-829 RTVGWGKG
+829 
-837 NTANAFSGNM
+837 
-847 GTCENV
+847 
-853 TPGELYLGTYDVASH
+853 
-868 QPKYG
+868 
-873 YSFVSRPSAIQFMY
+873 
-887 KYQPKNAVD
+887 
-896 WFEVMV
+896 
-902 EVKDASGNVLA
+902 
-913 NKTITKTGEVSTY
+913 
-926 TSEKIELEYTVAA
+926 
-939 KAAIL
+939 
-944 SIIFK
+944 
-949 SSGNENCWGAN
+949 
-960 TDNLNPPPGANLSDG
+960 
-975 EYVGSQLYIDDVEL
+975 IDDVEL
-989 IYEY
+989 IYE

>member
-112 YAGSTTANVAEGET
+112 KAGSTTANVAEGET

-258 AHGFTSDEP
+258 AHGFTSGEA

-287 SGLASCELVTS
+287 SGLAGCELVTS

-376 TEPPLVLNVTS
+376 TETPLVLNVTS
-387 CNNGFAVTLP
+387 RNNGFAVTLP

-420 KFYYSAYGADQ
+420 KFYYYNLGAFQ
-431 LFTEDNVSIFS
+431 LFTSENVSIS
-442 DGTTHTVTLTYPD
+442 SEGTTHTVTLTYPD

-464 KFKAE
+464 KFKAQ
-469 YGSKTIENTFK
+469 YGSKTIEKAFK
-480 VEDPALTLSLK
+480 VEDP
-491 NGDADVWAVPYL
+491 
-503 YCTGDGNEEHSF
+503 E
-515 TLTATDVYGKTTE
+515 
-528 PPLVLNVTSCNNG
+528 
-541 FAVTLPESVPYG
+541 
-553 SNTMSFTMNL
+553 
-563 EGDASKVKFYYS
+563 
-575 AYGADQLFT
+575 
-584 EDNVSIFSDGTTHTV
+584 
-599 TLTYPDP
+599 
-606 LIDTESDV
+606 
-614 KFKAEYG
+614 
-621 SKTIENTFKVEDPA
+621 

-652 NFQVAAS
+652 NFQVSSNTDDGWVAS
-659 AKSRSSR
+659 ADN
-666 TVSASTIE
+666 VI
-674 IQYKDSDDTW
+674 IQYMDNKAW
-684 KKCEN
+684 KN
-689 VSFDGQNGFEIKGLI
+689 VSFTYSTTGYVVTGLSSGQ
-704 SNTSYTFRA
+704 SYTFR
-713 VYLQRE
+713 VIGKDD
-719 YSNEQT
+719 QT
-725 IKTEEELG
+725 KTSAFVDITTESELS

-740 EWFSNKIA
+740 DWYYTRPSGVEYWEVWYACK
-748 EDGTDLSGNNKVYWN
+748 DGEQAV
-763 KWYPWTE
+763 
-770 NDEKSKGW
+770 W
-778 NTLNQTTTQYGA
+778 NTMNQLTTSEG
-790 KPSTFLGLPTSPY
+790 GTSGGINRDKY
-803 VGCCYTTNSGTI
+803 RYNANSGTI
-815 RTDDKNTGTYAALI
+815 RAEGKNGGYAAQI
-829 RTVGWGKG
+829 RAVGWGKG
-837 NTANAFSGNM
+837 NSAVGSANAKY
-847 GTCENV
+847 GTV
-853 TPGELYLGTYDVASH
+853 GELYLGYYDSEAKKAVYDGIEFTSRPKSLSFDYKYTPGKGGDQYYAEIVILNKQGDVATEIGRGLLRKGDSV
-868 QPKYG
+868 QEWSSTSVDIVYTEEGKKLK
-873 YSFVSRPSAIQFMY
+873 ATNMY
-887 KYQPKNAVD
+887 IV
-896 WFEVMV
+896 
-902 EVKDASGNVLA
+902 
-913 NKTITKTGEVSTY
+913 
-926 TSEKIELEYTVAA
+926 
-939 KAAIL
+939 
-944 SIIFK
+944 FK
-949 SSGNENCWGAN
+949 SGDKSDNSSFN
-960 TDNLNPPPGANLSDG
+960 TVPSFGNLSNG
-975 EYVGSQLYIDDVEL
+975 EYVGSEFFVDNIVLN
-989 IYEY
+989 YE

>member
-213 YRLTMD
+213 YRLAMD
-219 VDAGTS
+219 VDAVTS

-258 AHGFTSDEP
+258 AHGFTSGEA

-287 SGLASCELVTS
+287 SGLAGCELVTS

-376 TEPPLVLNVTS
+376 TETPLVLNVTS
-387 CNNGFAVTLP
+387 RNNGFAVTLP

-420 KFYYSAYGADQ
+420 KFYYYNLGAFQ
-431 LFTEDNVSIFS
+431 LFTSENVSIS
-442 DGTTHTVTLTYPD
+442 SEGTTHTVTLTYPD

-469 YGSKTIENTFK
+469 YGSKTIEKAFK
-480 VEDPALTLSLK
+480 VEDPELTLSLK
-491 NGDADVWAVPYL
+491 NGDADVWA
-503 YCTGDGNEEHSF
+503 T
-515 TLTATDVYGKTTE
+515 K
-528 PPLVLNVTSCNNG
+528 
-541 FAVTLPESVPYG
+541 
-553 SNTMSFTMNL
+553 
-563 EGDASKVKFYYS
+563 
-575 AYGADQLFT
+575 AY
-584 EDNVSIFSDGTTHTV
+584 V
-599 TLTYPDP
+599 
-606 LIDTESDV
+606 
-614 KFKAEYG
+614 
-621 SKTIENTFKVEDPA
+621 KVE
-635 LTLSLKNG
+635 
-643 DADVWAKHV
+643 
-652 NFQVAAS
+652 AS
-659 AKSRSSR
+659 AKSRASR
-666 TVSASTIE
+666 TISSSTVE
-674 IQYKDSDDTW
+674 IQYKDGEVW
-684 KKCEN
+684 KVWPNQSYDSE
-689 VSFDGQNGFEIKGLI
+689 KGLFLLTGMGEGATDTNGVAYTLRAAYKRSGEVVTYSGELPITTEAKTQIPNSGFDDWYTDSKEQWSVGLFKNIKWFFYYPFQQGDEGHWWSTNNERAQAWTVAPVYVTTCPAVIYTYDTRTGEGKAAEIHTSGSGGEYASTSTSMYPESAFAGSIFIGSYSWSDKSEHKSLGHSFNTRPLGLSFWYKYKPYKTDAFKVLVEVKSGETVIAAGEYVPEAYSSEDLEYQQHTI
-704 SNTSYTFRA
+704 SLEYTNSLLKATSISVQFLST
-713 VYLQRE
+713 
-719 YSNEQT
+719 N
-725 IKTEEELG
+725 KTS
-733 VPNAGME
+733 
-740 EWFSNKIA
+740 F
-748 EDGTDLSGNNKVYWN
+748 
-763 KWYPWTE
+763 TE
-770 NDEKSKGW
+770 NDLQKNGTLTLTDCADSW
-778 NTLNQTTTQYGA
+778 NAHFG
-790 KPSTFLGLPTSPY
+790 SFL
-803 VGCCYTTNSGTI
+803 
-815 RTDDKNTGTYAALI
+815 K
-829 RTVGWGKG
+829 
-837 NTANAFSGNM
+837 
-847 GTCENV
+847 
-853 TPGELYLGTYDVASH
+853 
-868 QPKYG
+868 
-873 YSFVSRPSAIQFMY
+873 
-887 KYQPKNAVD
+887 
-896 WFEVMV
+896 
-902 EVKDASGNVLA
+902 
-913 NKTITKTGEVSTY
+913 
-926 TSEKIELEYTVAA
+926 
-939 KAAIL
+939 
-944 SIIFK
+944 
-949 SSGNENCWGAN
+949 
-960 TDNLNPPPGANLSDG
+960 
-975 EYVGSQLYIDDVEL
+975 IDDVEL
-989 IYEY
+989 IYE

>member
-37 AADNEVVSAASR
+37 AADNQVVSAASR

-258 AHGFTSDEP
+258 AHGFTSGEA

-376 TEPPLVLNVTS
+376 TETPLVLKVTS
-387 CNNGFAVTLP
+387 RNNGFAVTLP

-420 KFYYSAYGADQ
+420 KFYYYNLGAFQ
-431 LFTEDNVSIFS
+431 LFTSENVSIS
-442 DGTTHTVTLTYPD
+442 SEGTTHTVTLTYPD

-469 YGSKTIENTFK
+469 YGSKTIEKTFK
-480 VEDPALTLSLK
+480 VEDPELTLSLK
-491 NGDADVWAVPYL
+491 NGDVDVWA
-503 YCTGDGNEEHSF
+503 T
-515 TLTATDVYGKTTE
+515 K
-528 PPLVLNVTSCNNG
+528 
-541 FAVTLPESVPYG
+541 
-553 SNTMSFTMNL
+553 
-563 EGDASKVKFYYS
+563 
-575 AYGADQLFT
+575 AY
-584 EDNVSIFSDGTTHTV
+584 V
-599 TLTYPDP
+599 
-606 LIDTESDV
+606 
-614 KFKAEYG
+614 
-621 SKTIENTFKVEDPA
+621 KVE
-635 LTLSLKNG
+635 
-643 DADVWAKHV
+643 
-652 NFQVAAS
+652 AS
-659 AKSRSSR
+659 AKSRASR
-666 TVSASTIE
+666 TISSSTVE
-674 IQYKDSDDTW
+674 IQYKDGEVW
-684 KKCEN
+684 KVWPNQSYDSE
-689 VSFDGQNGFEIKGLI
+689 KGLFLLTGMGEGATDTNGVAYTLRAAYKRSGEVVTYSGELPITTEAKTQIPNSGFDDWYTDSKEQWSVGLFKNIKWFFYYPFQQGDEGHWWSTNNERAQAWTVAPVYVTTCPAVIYTYDTRTGEGKAAEIHTSGSGGEYASTSTSMYPESAFAGSIFIGSYSWSDKSEHKSLGHSFNTRPLGLSFWYKYKPYKTDAFKVLVEVKSGETVIAAGEYVPEAYSSEDLEYQQHTI
-704 SNTSYTFRA
+704 SLEYTNSLLKATSISVQFLST
-713 VYLQRE
+713 
-719 YSNEQT
+719 N
-725 IKTEEELG
+725 KTS
-733 VPNAGME
+733 
-740 EWFSNKIA
+740 F
-748 EDGTDLSGNNKVYWN
+748 
-763 KWYPWTE
+763 TE
-770 NDEKSKGW
+770 NDLQKNGTLTLTDCADSW
-778 NTLNQTTTQYGA
+778 NAHFG
-790 KPSTFLGLPTSPY
+790 SFL
-803 VGCCYTTNSGTI
+803 
-815 RTDDKNTGTYAALI
+815 K
-829 RTVGWGKG
+829 
-837 NTANAFSGNM
+837 
-847 GTCENV
+847 
-853 TPGELYLGTYDVASH
+853 
-868 QPKYG
+868 
-873 YSFVSRPSAIQFMY
+873 
-887 KYQPKNAVD
+887 
-896 WFEVMV
+896 
-902 EVKDASGNVLA
+902 
-913 NKTITKTGEVSTY
+913 
-926 TSEKIELEYTVAA
+926 
-939 KAAIL
+939 
-944 SIIFK
+944 
-949 SSGNENCWGAN
+949 
-960 TDNLNPPPGANLSDG
+960 
-975 EYVGSQLYIDDVEL
+975 IDDVEL
-989 IYEY
+989 IYE

>member
-37 AADNEVVSAASR
+37 AADNEVVSATSR

-76 DKFSDYDAEATVV
+76 DKFSDYDTEATVV

-258 AHGFTSDEP
+258 AHGFTSGEA

-287 SGLASCELVTS
+287 SGLAGCELVTS

-376 TEPPLVLNVTS
+376 TETPLVLNVTS
-387 CNNGFAVTLP
+387 RNNGFAVTLP

-420 KFYYSAYGADQ
+420 KFYYYNLGAFQ
-431 LFTEDNVSIFS
+431 LFTSENVSIS
-442 DGTTHTVTLTYPD
+442 SEGTTHTVTLTYPD

-469 YGSKTIENTFK
+469 YGSKTIEKTFK
-480 VEDPALTLSLK
+480 VEDPELTLSLK
-491 NGDADVWAVPYL
+491 NGDVDVWA
-503 YCTGDGNEEHSF
+503 T
-515 TLTATDVYGKTTE
+515 K
-528 PPLVLNVTSCNNG
+528 
-541 FAVTLPESVPYG
+541 
-553 SNTMSFTMNL
+553 
-563 EGDASKVKFYYS
+563 
-575 AYGADQLFT
+575 AY
-584 EDNVSIFSDGTTHTV
+584 V
-599 TLTYPDP
+599 
-606 LIDTESDV
+606 
-614 KFKAEYG
+614 
-621 SKTIENTFKVEDPA
+621 KVE
-635 LTLSLKNG
+635 
-643 DADVWAKHV
+643 
-652 NFQVAAS
+652 AS
-659 AKSRSSR
+659 AKSRASR
-666 TVSASTIE
+666 TISSSTVE
-674 IQYKDSDDTW
+674 IQYKDGEVW
-684 KKCEN
+684 KVWPNQSYDSE
-689 VSFDGQNGFEIKGLI
+689 KGLFLLTGMGEGATDTNGVAYTLRAAYKRSGEVVTYSGELPITTEAKTQIPNSGFDDWYTDSKEQWSVGLFKNIKWFFYYPFQQGDEGHWWSTNNERAQAWTVAPVYVTTCPAVIYTYDTRTGEGKAAEIHTSGSGGEYASTSTSMYPESAFAGSIFIGSYSWSDKSEHKSLGHSFNTRPLGLSFWYKYKPYKTDAFKVLVEVKSGETVIAAGEYVPEAYSSEDLEYQQHTI
-704 SNTSYTFRA
+704 SLEYTNSLLKATSISVQFLST
-713 VYLQRE
+713 
-719 YSNEQT
+719 N
-725 IKTEEELG
+725 KTS
-733 VPNAGME
+733 
-740 EWFSNKIA
+740 F
-748 EDGTDLSGNNKVYWN
+748 
-763 KWYPWTE
+763 TE
-770 NDEKSKGW
+770 NDLQKIGTLTLTDCADSW
-778 NTLNQTTTQYGA
+778 NAHFG
-790 KPSTFLGLPTSPY
+790 SFL
-803 VGCCYTTNSGTI
+803 
-815 RTDDKNTGTYAALI
+815 K
-829 RTVGWGKG
+829 
-837 NTANAFSGNM
+837 
-847 GTCENV
+847 
-853 TPGELYLGTYDVASH
+853 
-868 QPKYG
+868 
-873 YSFVSRPSAIQFMY
+873 
-887 KYQPKNAVD
+887 
-896 WFEVMV
+896 
-902 EVKDASGNVLA
+902 
-913 NKTITKTGEVSTY
+913 
-926 TSEKIELEYTVAA
+926 
-939 KAAIL
+939 
-944 SIIFK
+944 
-949 SSGNENCWGAN
+949 
-960 TDNLNPPPGANLSDG
+960 
-975 EYVGSQLYIDDVEL
+975 IDDVEL
-989 IYEY
+989 IYE

>member
-49 AEGDGI
+49 VEGDGI

-213 YRLTMD
+213 YCLTMD

-258 AHGFTSDEP
+258 AHGFTSGKA

-287 SGLASCELVTS
+287 SGLAGCKLVTS
-298 SAALKAQGWPEKVDL
+298 SAALKAQGWPEEVDL
-313 MALSAEDQQKLTEL
+313 VALSTEDQQKLTEL

-376 TEPPLVLNVTS
+376 TETPLVLNVTS
-387 CNNGFAVTLP
+387 RNNGFAVTLP

-420 KFYYSAYGADQ
+420 TFYYFDYGNFQPFDA
-431 LFTEDNVSIFS
+431 ENVSIS
-442 DGTTHTVTLTYPD
+442 SEGTTHTVTLTYPESM
-455 PLIDTESDV
+455 IDTESDV
-464 KFKAE
+464 QFKAE
-469 YGSKTIENTFK
+469 YGSKIIEK
-480 VEDPALTLSLK
+480 
-491 NGDADVWAVPYL
+491 
-503 YCTGDGNEEHSF
+503 
-515 TLTATDVYGKTTE
+515 
-528 PPLVLNVTSCNNG
+528 
-541 FAVTLPESVPYG
+541 
-553 SNTMSFTMNL
+553 
-563 EGDASKVKFYYS
+563 
-575 AYGADQLFT
+575 
-584 EDNVSIFSDGTTHTV
+584 
-599 TLTYPDP
+599 
-606 LIDTESDV
+606 
-614 KFKAEYG
+614 
-621 SKTIENTFKVEDPA
+621 TFKVEDPA

-652 NFQVAAS
+652 NFQVSSNTDDGWVAS
-659 AKSRSSR
+659 ADN
-666 TVSASTIE
+666 VI
-674 IQYKDSDDTW
+674 IQYMDNKAW
-684 KKCEN
+684 KN
-689 VSFDGQNGFEIKGLI
+689 VSFTYSTTGYVVTGL
-704 SNTSYTFRA
+704 SSGKSYTFR
-713 VYLQRE
+713 VIGKDD
-719 YSNEQT
+719 QT
-725 IKTEEELG
+725 KTSAFVDITTESELS
-733 VPNAGME
+733 VPNAEME
-740 EWFSNKIA
+740 DWHANPQNKNW
-748 EDGTDLSGNNKVYWN
+748 EMWYVCNSG
-763 KWYPWTE
+763 E
-770 NDEKSKGW
+770 NPVW
-778 NTLNQTTTQYGA
+778 NTMNQLTTSDGGNYRYNA
-790 KPSTFLGLPTSPY
+790 
-803 VGCCYTTNSGTI
+803 NSGTI
-815 RTDDKNTGTYAALI
+815 RTEGKNGGYAARI
-829 RTVGWGKG
+829 RAVGWGRNNAALG
-837 NTANAFSGNM
+837 SANAKY
-847 GTCENV
+847 GTV
-853 TPGELYLGTYDVASH
+853 GELYLGYYDSEAKKAVYDGIEFTSRPKSLSFDYKYTPGKGGDQYYAEIVILNKQGDVATEIGRGLLRKGDSV
-868 QPKYG
+868 QEWSSTSVDIVYTEEGKKLK
-873 YSFVSRPSAIQFMY
+873 ATNMY
-887 KYQPKNAVD
+887 IV
-896 WFEVMV
+896 
-902 EVKDASGNVLA
+902 
-913 NKTITKTGEVSTY
+913 
-926 TSEKIELEYTVAA
+926 
-939 KAAIL
+939 
-944 SIIFK
+944 FK
-949 SSGNENCWGAN
+949 SGDKSDNSSFN
-960 TDNLNPPPGANLSDG
+960 TVPGFGNLSKG
-975 EYVGSQLYIDDVEL
+975 EYVGSEFFVDNIVLN
-989 IYEY
+989 YE

>member
-258 AHGFTSDEP
+258 AHGFTSGKA

-287 SGLASCELVTS
+287 SGLAGCKLVTS
-298 SAALKAQGWPEKVDL
+298 SAALKAQGWPEEVDL
-313 MALSAEDQQKLTEL
+313 VALSTEDQQKLTEL

-376 TEPPLVLNVTS
+376 TETPLVLNVTS
-387 CNNGFAVTLP
+387 RNNGFAVTLP

-420 KFYYSAYGADQ
+420 TFYYFDYGNFQPFDA
-431 LFTEDNVSIFS
+431 ENVSIS
-442 DGTTHTVTLTYPD
+442 SEGTTHTVTLTYPESM
-455 PLIDTESDV
+455 IDTESDV
-464 KFKAE
+464 QFKAE
-469 YGSKTIENTFK
+469 YGSKIIEK
-480 VEDPALTLSLK
+480 
-491 NGDADVWAVPYL
+491 
-503 YCTGDGNEEHSF
+503 
-515 TLTATDVYGKTTE
+515 
-528 PPLVLNVTSCNNG
+528 
-541 FAVTLPESVPYG
+541 
-553 SNTMSFTMNL
+553 
-563 EGDASKVKFYYS
+563 
-575 AYGADQLFT
+575 
-584 EDNVSIFSDGTTHTV
+584 
-599 TLTYPDP
+599 
-606 LIDTESDV
+606 
-614 KFKAEYG
+614 
-621 SKTIENTFKVEDPA
+621 TFKVEDPA

-652 NFQVAAS
+652 NFQVSSNTDDGWVAS
-659 AKSRSSR
+659 ADN
-666 TVSASTIE
+666 VI
-674 IQYKDSDDTW
+674 IQYMDNKAW
-684 KKCEN
+684 KN
-689 VSFDGQNGFEIKGLI
+689 VSFTYSTTGYVVTGL
-704 SNTSYTFRA
+704 SSGKSYTFR
-713 VYLQRE
+713 VIGKDD
-719 YSNEQT
+719 QT
-725 IKTEEELG
+725 KTSAFVDITTESELS
-733 VPNAGME
+733 VPNAEME
-740 EWFSNKIA
+740 DWHANPQNKNW
-748 EDGTDLSGNNKVYWN
+748 EMWYVCNSG
-763 KWYPWTE
+763 E
-770 NDEKSKGW
+770 NPVW
-778 NTLNQTTTQYGA
+778 NTMNQLTTSDGGNYRYNA
-790 KPSTFLGLPTSPY
+790 
-803 VGCCYTTNSGTI
+803 NSGTI
-815 RTDDKNTGTYAALI
+815 RTEGKNGGYAARI
-829 RTVGWGKG
+829 RAVGWGRNNAALG
-837 NTANAFSGNM
+837 SANAKY
-847 GTCENV
+847 GTV
-853 TPGELYLGTYDVASH
+853 GELYLGYYDSEAKKAVYDGIEFTSRPKSLSFDYKYTPGKGGDQYYAEIVILNKQGDVATEIGRGLLRKGDSV
-868 QPKYG
+868 QEWSSTSVDIVYTEEGKKLK
-873 YSFVSRPSAIQFMY
+873 ATNMY
-887 KYQPKNAVD
+887 IV
-896 WFEVMV
+896 
-902 EVKDASGNVLA
+902 
-913 NKTITKTGEVSTY
+913 
-926 TSEKIELEYTVAA
+926 
-939 KAAIL
+939 
-944 SIIFK
+944 FK
-949 SSGNENCWGAN
+949 SGDKSDNSSFN
-960 TDNLNPPPGANLSDG
+960 TVPSFGNLSKG
-975 EYVGSQLYIDDVEL
+975 EYVGSEFFVDNIVLN
-989 IYEY
+989 YE

>member
-112 YAGSTTANVAEGET
+112 YAGSTTANVIEGET
-126 TDVTIDCTINKAR
+126 TEVTVGCTINKAR

-171 DETRAAYFTPG
+171 DETRAAYFTSG

-225 TLNIIFNDDP
+225 TLNVIFNDDP

-258 AHGFTSDEP
+258 AHGFTSGEAL
-267 MEVVEG
+267 EVVEG

-287 SGLASCELVTS
+287 SGLAGCELVTVS
-298 SAALKAQGWPEKVDL
+298 SALKAQGWPEKVDL

-327 GLVMKGLGST
+327 GLAMKGLGSN

-376 TEPPLVLNVTS
+376 TETPLELKVTS
-387 CNNGFAVTLP
+387 RNNGFAVTLP
-397 ESVPYGSNTM
+397 ESVPYGSSTM
-407 SFTMNLEGDASKV
+407 SFTMNLEGDVSKV
-420 KFYYSAYGADQ
+420 KFYYSAYGAEQ
-431 LFTEDNVSIFS
+431 SFNAENVSIS
-442 DGTTHTVTLTYPD
+442 SEGTTHNVTLTYPD

-469 YGSKTIENTFK
+469 YGSKTIEKTFK
-480 VEDPALTLSLK
+480 VEDP
-491 NGDADVWAVPYL
+491 
-503 YCTGDGNEEHSF
+503 E
-515 TLTATDVYGKTTE
+515 
-528 PPLVLNVTSCNNG
+528 
-541 FAVTLPESVPYG
+541 
-553 SNTMSFTMNL
+553 
-563 EGDASKVKFYYS
+563 
-575 AYGADQLFT
+575 
-584 EDNVSIFSDGTTHTV
+584 
-599 TLTYPDP
+599 
-606 LIDTESDV
+606 
-614 KFKAEYG
+614 
-621 SKTIENTFKVEDPA
+621 

-652 NFQVAAS
+652 NFQVSSNIDDEWVAS
-659 AKSRSSR
+659 ADN
-666 TVSASTIE
+666 VI
-674 IQYKDSDDTW
+674 IQYMDNKVW
-684 KKCEN
+684 KN
-689 VSFDGQNGFEIKGLI
+689 VSFTYSTTGYEVTGLSSGQ
-704 SNTSYTFRA
+704 SYTFR
-713 VYLQRE
+713 VIGKDD
-719 YSNEQT
+719 QT
-725 IKTEEELG
+725 KTSAFVDITTESELS
-733 VPNAGME
+733 VPNAEME
-740 EWFSNKIA
+740 DWHANPQNKNW
-748 EDGTDLSGNNKVYWN
+748 EMWYVCNSG
-763 KWYPWTE
+763 E
-770 NDEKSKGW
+770 NPVW
-778 NTLNQTTTQYGA
+778 NTMNQLTTSDGGNYRYNA
-790 KPSTFLGLPTSPY
+790 
-803 VGCCYTTNSGTI
+803 NSGTI
-815 RTDDKNTGTYAALI
+815 RTDGKNGGYAARI
-829 RTVGWGKG
+829 RAVGWGRNNAALG
-837 NTANAFSGNM
+837 SANAKY
-847 GTCENV
+847 GTV
-853 TPGELYLGTYDVASH
+853 GELYLGYYDSEAKKAVYDGIEFTSRPKSLSFDYKYTPGKGGDQYYAEIVILNKQGDVATEIGRGLLRKGNSV
-868 QPKYG
+868 QEWSSTSVDIVYTEEGKKLK
-873 YSFVSRPSAIQFMY
+873 ATNMY
-887 KYQPKNAVD
+887 IV
-896 WFEVMV
+896 
-902 EVKDASGNVLA
+902 
-913 NKTITKTGEVSTY
+913 
-926 TSEKIELEYTVAA
+926 
-939 KAAIL
+939 
-944 SIIFK
+944 FK
-949 SSGNENCWGAN
+949 SGDKSDNSSFN
-960 TDNLNPPPGANLSDG
+960 TVPSFGNLSKG
-975 EYVGSQLYIDDVEL
+975 EYVGSEFFVDNIVLN
-989 IYEY
+989 YE

>member
-1 MNKNYLMLL
+1 MLL

-112 YAGSTTANVAEGET
+112 YVGSTTANVAEGET

-258 AHGFTSDEP
+258 AHGFTSGEA
-267 MEVVEG
+267 MEVMEG

-287 SGLASCELVTS
+287 SGLAGCELVTS

-376 TEPPLVLNVTS
+376 TETPLVLNVTS
-387 CNNGFAVTLP
+387 RNNGFAVTLP

-420 KFYYSAYGADQ
+420 KFYYYNLGAFQ
-431 LFTEDNVSIFS
+431 LFTSENVSIS
-442 DGTTHTVTLTYPD
+442 SEGTTHIVTLTYPD

-469 YGSKTIENTFK
+469 YGSKTIEKTFK
-480 VEDPALTLSLK
+480 VEDPELTLSLK
-491 NGDADVWAVPYL
+491 NGDVDVWA
-503 YCTGDGNEEHSF
+503 T
-515 TLTATDVYGKTTE
+515 K
-528 PPLVLNVTSCNNG
+528 
-541 FAVTLPESVPYG
+541 
-553 SNTMSFTMNL
+553 
-563 EGDASKVKFYYS
+563 
-575 AYGADQLFT
+575 AY
-584 EDNVSIFSDGTTHTV
+584 V
-599 TLTYPDP
+599 
-606 LIDTESDV
+606 
-614 KFKAEYG
+614 
-621 SKTIENTFKVEDPA
+621 KVE
-635 LTLSLKNG
+635 
-643 DADVWAKHV
+643 
-652 NFQVAAS
+652 AS
-659 AKSRSSR
+659 AKSRASR
-666 TVSASTIE
+666 TISSSTVE
-674 IQYKDSDDTW
+674 IQYKDGEVW
-684 KKCEN
+684 KVWPNQSYDSE
-689 VSFDGQNGFEIKGLI
+689 KGLFLLTGMGEGATDTNGVAYTLRAAYKRSGEVVTYSGELPITTEAKTQIPNSGFDDWYTDSKEQWSVGLFKNIKWFFYYPFQQGDEGHWWSTNNERAQAWTVAPVYVTTCPAVIYTYDTRTGEGKAAEIHTSGSGGEYASTSTSMYPESAFAGSIFIGSYSWSDKSEHKSLGHSFNTRPLGLSFWYKYKPYKTDAFKVLVEVKSGETVIAAGEYVPEAYSSEDLEYQQHTI
-704 SNTSYTFRA
+704 SLEYTNSLLKATSISVQFLST
-713 VYLQRE
+713 
-719 YSNEQT
+719 N
-725 IKTEEELG
+725 KTS
-733 VPNAGME
+733 
-740 EWFSNKIA
+740 F
-748 EDGTDLSGNNKVYWN
+748 
-763 KWYPWTE
+763 TE
-770 NDEKSKGW
+770 NDLQKNGTLTLTDCADSW
-778 NTLNQTTTQYGA
+778 NAHFG
-790 KPSTFLGLPTSPY
+790 SFL
-803 VGCCYTTNSGTI
+803 
-815 RTDDKNTGTYAALI
+815 K
-829 RTVGWGKG
+829 
-837 NTANAFSGNM
+837 
-847 GTCENV
+847 
-853 TPGELYLGTYDVASH
+853 
-868 QPKYG
+868 
-873 YSFVSRPSAIQFMY
+873 
-887 KYQPKNAVD
+887 
-896 WFEVMV
+896 
-902 EVKDASGNVLA
+902 
-913 NKTITKTGEVSTY
+913 
-926 TSEKIELEYTVAA
+926 
-939 KAAIL
+939 
-944 SIIFK
+944 
-949 SSGNENCWGAN
+949 
-960 TDNLNPPPGANLSDG
+960 
-975 EYVGSQLYIDDVEL
+975 IDDVEL
-989 IYEY
+989 IYE

>member
-112 YAGSTTANVAEGET
+112 YVGSTTANVAEGET

-182 NLDVYLNVTRP
+182 DLDVYLNVTRP

-258 AHGFTSDEP
+258 AHGFTSGEA
-267 MEVVEG
+267 MEVMEG

-287 SGLASCELVTS
+287 SGLAGCELVTS

-376 TEPPLVLNVTS
+376 TETPLVLNVTS
-387 CNNGFAVTLP
+387 RNNGFAVTLP

-420 KFYYSAYGADQ
+420 KFYYYNLGAFQ
-431 LFTEDNVSIFS
+431 LFTSENVSIS
-442 DGTTHTVTLTYPD
+442 SEGTTHTVTLTYPD

-464 KFKAE
+464 KFKAQ
-469 YGSKTIENTFK
+469 YGSKTIEKTFK
-480 VEDPALTLSLK
+480 VEDPELTLSLK
-491 NGDADVWAVPYL
+491 NGDVDVWA
-503 YCTGDGNEEHSF
+503 T
-515 TLTATDVYGKTTE
+515 K
-528 PPLVLNVTSCNNG
+528 
-541 FAVTLPESVPYG
+541 
-553 SNTMSFTMNL
+553 
-563 EGDASKVKFYYS
+563 
-575 AYGADQLFT
+575 AY
-584 EDNVSIFSDGTTHTV
+584 V
-599 TLTYPDP
+599 
-606 LIDTESDV
+606 
-614 KFKAEYG
+614 
-621 SKTIENTFKVEDPA
+621 KVE
-635 LTLSLKNG
+635 
-643 DADVWAKHV
+643 
-652 NFQVAAS
+652 AS
-659 AKSRSSR
+659 AKSRASR
-666 TVSASTIE
+666 TISSSTVE
-674 IQYKDSDDTW
+674 IQYKDGEVW
-684 KKCEN
+684 KVWPNQSYDSE
-689 VSFDGQNGFEIKGLI
+689 KGLFLLTGMGEGATDT
-704 SNTSYTFRA
+704 NGVSYTLRA
-713 VYLQRE
+713 AYKRGGEVVTYSGELPITTEAKTQIPNSGFDDWYTEKKSHLLSDYWIVYYPYLQGEEGHWWSTNNDRAQAWTVYPVQVTTCPAVIYTYDTRTGEGKAAEIHTSGSGGE
-719 YSNEQT
+719 YASTSTSMYPESAFAGSIFIGSYSWSDKSEHKSLGHSFNTRPLGLSFWYKYKPYKTDAFKVLVEVKSGETVIAAGEYVPEAYSSEDLEYQQHT
-725 IKTEEELG
+725 ISLEYTNSLLKATSISVQFLSTNKTS
-733 VPNAGME
+733 
-740 EWFSNKIA
+740 F
-748 EDGTDLSGNNKVYWN
+748 
-763 KWYPWTE
+763 TE
-770 NDEKSKGW
+770 NDLQKNGTLTLTDFLDSW
-778 NTLNQTTTQYGA
+778 NAHFG
-790 KPSTFLGLPTSPY
+790 SFL
-803 VGCCYTTNSGTI
+803 
-815 RTDDKNTGTYAALI
+815 K
-829 RTVGWGKG
+829 
-837 NTANAFSGNM
+837 
-847 GTCENV
+847 
-853 TPGELYLGTYDVASH
+853 
-868 QPKYG
+868 
-873 YSFVSRPSAIQFMY
+873 
-887 KYQPKNAVD
+887 
-896 WFEVMV
+896 
-902 EVKDASGNVLA
+902 
-913 NKTITKTGEVSTY
+913 
-926 TSEKIELEYTVAA
+926 
-939 KAAIL
+939 
-944 SIIFK
+944 
-949 SSGNENCWGAN
+949 
-960 TDNLNPPPGANLSDG
+960 
-975 EYVGSQLYIDDVEL
+975 IDDVEL
-989 IYEY
+989 IYE

>member
-1 MNKNYLMLL
+1 MLL

-37 AADNEVVSAASR
+37 AADNEVFSAASR

-112 YAGSTTANVAEGET
+112 YVGSTTANVAEGET

-258 AHGFTSDEP
+258 AHGFTSGEA

-287 SGLASCELVTS
+287 SGLAGCELVTS

-376 TEPPLVLNVTS
+376 TETPLVLNVTS
-387 CNNGFAVTLP
+387 RNNGFAVTLP

-431 LFTEDNVSIFS
+431 LFTEDNVFISS

-469 YGSKTIENTFK
+469 YGSKTIEKTFK
-480 VEDPALTLSLK
+480 VEDPELTLSLK
-491 NGDADVWAVPYL
+491 NGDVDVWA
-503 YCTGDGNEEHSF
+503 T
-515 TLTATDVYGKTTE
+515 K
-528 PPLVLNVTSCNNG
+528 
-541 FAVTLPESVPYG
+541 
-553 SNTMSFTMNL
+553 
-563 EGDASKVKFYYS
+563 
-575 AYGADQLFT
+575 AY
-584 EDNVSIFSDGTTHTV
+584 V
-599 TLTYPDP
+599 
-606 LIDTESDV
+606 
-614 KFKAEYG
+614 
-621 SKTIENTFKVEDPA
+621 KVE
-635 LTLSLKNG
+635 
-643 DADVWAKHV
+643 
-652 NFQVAAS
+652 AS
-659 AKSRSSR
+659 AKSRASR
-666 TVSASTIE
+666 TISSSTVE
-674 IQYKDSDDTW
+674 IQYKDGEVW
-684 KKCEN
+684 KVWPNQSYDSE
-689 VSFDGQNGFEIKGLI
+689 KGLFLLTGMGEGATDTNGVAYTLRAAYKRSGEVVTYSGELPITTEAKTQIPNSGFDDWYTDSKEQWSVGLFKNIKWFFYYPFQQGDEGHWWSTNNERAQAWTVAPVYVTTCPAVIYTYDTRTGEGKAAEIHTSGSGGEYASTSTSMYPESAFAGSIFIGSYSWSDKSEHKSLGHSFNTRPLGLSFWYKYKPYKTDAFKVLVEVKSGETVIAAGEYVPEAYSSEDLEYQQHTI
-704 SNTSYTFRA
+704 SLEYTNSLLKATSISVQFLST
-713 VYLQRE
+713 
-719 YSNEQT
+719 N
-725 IKTEEELG
+725 KTS
-733 VPNAGME
+733 
-740 EWFSNKIA
+740 F
-748 EDGTDLSGNNKVYWN
+748 
-763 KWYPWTE
+763 TE
-770 NDEKSKGW
+770 NDLQKNGTLTLTDCADSW
-778 NTLNQTTTQYGA
+778 NAHFG
-790 KPSTFLGLPTSPY
+790 SFL
-803 VGCCYTTNSGTI
+803 
-815 RTDDKNTGTYAALI
+815 K
-829 RTVGWGKG
+829 
-837 NTANAFSGNM
+837 
-847 GTCENV
+847 
-853 TPGELYLGTYDVASH
+853 
-868 QPKYG
+868 
-873 YSFVSRPSAIQFMY
+873 
-887 KYQPKNAVD
+887 
-896 WFEVMV
+896 
-902 EVKDASGNVLA
+902 
-913 NKTITKTGEVSTY
+913 
-926 TSEKIELEYTVAA
+926 
-939 KAAIL
+939 
-944 SIIFK
+944 
-949 SSGNENCWGAN
+949 
-960 TDNLNPPPGANLSDG
+960 
-975 EYVGSQLYIDDVEL
+975 IDDVEL
-989 IYEY
+989 IYE

>member
-153 SYSAYVSSSRGN
+153 SYSAYVSSSCGN

-258 AHGFTSDEP
+258 AHGFTSGEA

-287 SGLASCELVTS
+287 SGLAGCELVTS

-376 TEPPLVLNVTS
+376 TETPLVLNVTS
-387 CNNGFAVTLP
+387 RNNGFAVTLP

-420 KFYYSAYGADQ
+420 KFYYYNLGAFQ
-431 LFTEDNVSIFS
+431 LFTSENVSIS
-442 DGTTHTVTLTYPD
+442 SEGTTHIVTLTYPD

-469 YGSKTIENTFK
+469 YGSKTIEKTFK
-480 VEDPALTLSLK
+480 VEDPELTLSLK
-491 NGDADVWAVPYL
+491 NGDVDVWA
-503 YCTGDGNEEHSF
+503 T
-515 TLTATDVYGKTTE
+515 K
-528 PPLVLNVTSCNNG
+528 
-541 FAVTLPESVPYG
+541 
-553 SNTMSFTMNL
+553 
-563 EGDASKVKFYYS
+563 
-575 AYGADQLFT
+575 AY
-584 EDNVSIFSDGTTHTV
+584 V
-599 TLTYPDP
+599 
-606 LIDTESDV
+606 
-614 KFKAEYG
+614 
-621 SKTIENTFKVEDPA
+621 KVE
-635 LTLSLKNG
+635 
-643 DADVWAKHV
+643 
-652 NFQVAAS
+652 AS
-659 AKSRSSR
+659 AKSRASR
-666 TVSASTIE
+666 TISSSTVE
-674 IQYKDSDDTW
+674 IQYKDGEVW
-684 KKCEN
+684 KVWPNQSYDSE
-689 VSFDGQNGFEIKGLI
+689 KGLFLLTGMGEGATDTNGVAYTLRAAYKRSGEVVTYSGELPITTEAKTQIPNSGFDDWYTDSKEQWSVGLFKNIKWFFYYPFQQGDEGHWWSTNNERAQAWTVAPVYVTTCPAVIYTYDTRTGEGKAAEIHTSGSGGEYASTSTSMYPESAFAGSIFIGSYSWSDKSEHKSLGHSFNTRPLGLSFWYKYKPYKTDAFKVLVEVKSGETVIAAGEYVPEAYSSEDLEYQQHTI
-704 SNTSYTFRA
+704 SLEYTNSLLKATSISVQFLST
-713 VYLQRE
+713 
-719 YSNEQT
+719 N
-725 IKTEEELG
+725 KTS
-733 VPNAGME
+733 
-740 EWFSNKIA
+740 F
-748 EDGTDLSGNNKVYWN
+748 
-763 KWYPWTE
+763 TE
-770 NDEKSKGW
+770 NDLQKNGTLTLTDCADSW
-778 NTLNQTTTQYGA
+778 NAHFG
-790 KPSTFLGLPTSPY
+790 SFL
-803 VGCCYTTNSGTI
+803 
-815 RTDDKNTGTYAALI
+815 K
-829 RTVGWGKG
+829 
-837 NTANAFSGNM
+837 
-847 GTCENV
+847 
-853 TPGELYLGTYDVASH
+853 
-868 QPKYG
+868 
-873 YSFVSRPSAIQFMY
+873 
-887 KYQPKNAVD
+887 
-896 WFEVMV
+896 
-902 EVKDASGNVLA
+902 
-913 NKTITKTGEVSTY
+913 
-926 TSEKIELEYTVAA
+926 
-939 KAAIL
+939 
-944 SIIFK
+944 
-949 SSGNENCWGAN
+949 
-960 TDNLNPPPGANLSDG
+960 
-975 EYVGSQLYIDDVEL
+975 IDDVEL
-989 IYEY
+989 IYE

>member
-37 AADNEVVSAASR
+37 AADNEVFSAASR

-258 AHGFTSDEP
+258 AHGFTSDEA

-287 SGLASCELVTS
+287 SGLAGCELVTS

-376 TEPPLVLNVTS
+376 TETPLVLNVTS
-387 CNNGFAVTLP
+387 RNNGFAVTLP

-420 KFYYSAYGADQ
+420 KFYYFDYGDFQQFDA
-431 LFTEDNVSIFS
+431 ENVSIS
-442 DGTTHTVTLTYPD
+442 SEGTTHTVTLTFPD

-464 KFKAE
+464 QFKAE
-469 YGSKTIENTFK
+469 YGSKTIE
-480 VEDPALTLSLK
+480 
-491 NGDADVWAVPYL
+491 
-503 YCTGDGNEEHSF
+503 
-515 TLTATDVYGKTTE
+515 
-528 PPLVLNVTSCNNG
+528 
-541 FAVTLPESVPYG
+541 
-553 SNTMSFTMNL
+553 
-563 EGDASKVKFYYS
+563 
-575 AYGADQLFT
+575 
-584 EDNVSIFSDGTTHTV
+584 
-599 TLTYPDP
+599 
-606 LIDTESDV
+606 
-614 KFKAEYG
+614 KA
-621 SKTIENTFKVEDPA
+621 FKVEDPA

-652 NFQVAAS
+652 NFQVSSNTDDGWVAS
-659 AKSRSSR
+659 ADN
-666 TVSASTIE
+666 VI
-674 IQYKDSDDTW
+674 IQYMDNKVW
-684 KKCEN
+684 KN
-689 VSFDGQNGFEIKGLI
+689 VSFTYSTTGYEVTGLSSGQ
-704 SNTSYTFRA
+704 SYTFR
-713 VYLQRE
+713 VIGKDD
-719 YSNEQT
+719 QT
-725 IKTEEELG
+725 KTSAFVDITTESELS
-733 VPNAGME
+733 VPNAEME
-740 EWFSNKIA
+740 DWHANPQNKNW
-748 EDGTDLSGNNKVYWN
+748 EMWYVCNSG
-763 KWYPWTE
+763 E
-770 NDEKSKGW
+770 NPVW
-778 NTLNQTTTQYGA
+778 NTMNQLTTSDGGNYRYNA
-790 KPSTFLGLPTSPY
+790 
-803 VGCCYTTNSGTI
+803 NSGTI
-815 RTDDKNTGTYAALI
+815 RTEGKNGGYAARI
-829 RTVGWGKG
+829 RAVGWGRNNAALG
-837 NTANAFSGNM
+837 SANAKY
-847 GTCENV
+847 GTV
-853 TPGELYLGTYDVASH
+853 GELYLGYYDSEAKKAVYDGIEFTSRPKSLSFDYKYTPGKGGDQYYAEIVILNKQGDVATEIGRGLLRKGDSV
-868 QPKYG
+868 QEWSSTSVDIVYTEEGKKLK
-873 YSFVSRPSAIQFMY
+873 ATNMY
-887 KYQPKNAVD
+887 IV
-896 WFEVMV
+896 
-902 EVKDASGNVLA
+902 
-913 NKTITKTGEVSTY
+913 
-926 TSEKIELEYTVAA
+926 
-939 KAAIL
+939 
-944 SIIFK
+944 FK
-949 SSGNENCWGAN
+949 SGDKSDNSSFN
-960 TDNLNPPPGANLSDG
+960 TVPNFGNLSKG
-975 EYVGSQLYIDDVEL
+975 EYVGSEFFVDNIVLN
-989 IYEY
+989 YE